1 MSISKADLLAALLP
15 KNETVTIDGIGD
27 LTVRQLTVSES
38 DTLRSTADKEDKT
51 SAFGLR
57 LLGMSLVDDSGA
69 RMFSDD
75 EIADLK
81 NSSGTQVDKLIESCL
96 ILNGYK
102 KAADAKN

>member
-1 MSISKADLLAALLP
+1 MSINKADLLAALLP
-15 KNETVTIDGIGD
+15 KNQTIPVDGIGD
-27 LTVRQLTVSES
+27 LTIRQLTVGES
-38 DTLRSTADKEDKT
+38 DTMRAIADKDDKT

-57 LLGMSLVDDSGA
+57 LLGMSLIDDAGD

-75 EIADLK
+75 EITDLK
-81 NSSGTQVDKLIESCL
+81 NSSGVEVDKLIEACL